1 MDDPGGIILKLILL
15 FVLILVNAFF
25 AMSEIAVISLND
37 NKIEKMAEDGH
48 KKAKQVVKLT
58 ENSGKFLSTIQIGVT
73 LAGFLTSA
81 SASQTFAD
89 MLSNALKGTAVY
101 RVLGAGVINGASIV
115 IITIIM
121 SYFSL
126 VLGELAP
133 KKIAMQAPE
142 KISFK
147 VVGILLF
154 FSRIFAPLVKVLSV
168 STNAVVRLMGFN
180 PHADEETL
188 TEEEIRMMVDVGG
201 EKGVIEDVQKEM
213 INNIFEFDDLDAGDL
228 MTHRT
233 DMTAVDVNDPIA
245 DVVKIAIE
253 SGYSR
258 IPVFDDDPDDI
269 IGIIYVKDLL
279 KYIGTDLPKHAM
291 KKIMRPA
298 LFVPESKSC
307 GDLFKEMTSQHKQM
321 AIVVDEYGGTAG
333 VVTLEDIVEEIV
345 GNIQDE
351 YDDEEDEVS
360 KINETTFTVDGQM
373 DIDELD
379 EIIGKDIP
387 EGDYDTI
394 AGYIISQLGYLPK
407 EDEQSEVLFE
417 NIKFTVLEVENR
429 RIEKVRVEIL
439 TLSQKD
445 EDDDEDEDKERKF
458 IRSRDK
464 EKN

>member
-15 FVLILVNAFF
+15 LLLILVNAFF

-58 ENSGKFLSTIQIGVT
+58 ANSSKFLSTIQIGVT

-89 MLSNALKGTAVY
+89 MIVKALEGTAVY
-101 RVLGAGVINGASIV
+101 RALGASVVSGLSIV
-115 IITIIM
+115 VITIVM

-126 VLGELAP
+126 VLGELTP

-154 FSRIFAPLVKVLSV
+154 FSKVFAPFVKVLSV
-168 STNAVVRLMGFN
+168 STNAMVKLLGYN

-201 EKGVIEDVQKEM
+201 EKGVIEDTQKEM
-213 INNIFEFDDLDAGDL
+213 INNIFEFDDLDAGDI

-233 DMTAVDVNDPIA
+233 DMTAVDVNDPIM
-245 DVVKIAIE
+245 DVVKTAID

-258 IPVFDDDPDDI
+258 IPVFDDDPDNI

-279 KYIGTDLPKHAM
+279 RYIGTDLPKHAM
-291 KKIMRPA
+291 RKIMRTPMY
-298 LFVPESKSC
+298 VPESKSC
-307 GDLFKEMTSQHKQM
+307 GDLFKEMTGKHTQM
-321 AIVVDEYGGTAG
+321 AVVVDEYGGTAG
-333 VVTLEDIVEEIV
+333 LVTIEDIIEAIV

-351 YDDEEDEVS
+351 YDDEEEEIS
-360 KINETTFTVDGQM
+360 KINETTFTIDGLT

-379 EIIGKDIP
+379 EIIGKDLP

-407 EDEQSEVLFE
+407 QGEHSEVMFE
-417 NIKFTVLEVENR
+417 NIRFTVLEVENR
-429 RIEKVRVEIL
+429 RIEKVKVEIL
-439 TLSQKD
+439 PVEEKDD
-445 EDDDEDEDKERKF
+445 EDDDDSDKK
-458 IRSRDK
+458 SKNK
-464 EKN
+464 EKE

>member
-15 FVLILVNAFF
+15 LLLILVNAFF

-58 ENSGKFLSTIQIGVT
+58 ENSSKFLSTIQIGVT

-89 MLSNALKGTAVY
+89 MIVKALKDTAFYNAL
-101 RVLGAGVINGASIV
+101 GASVISGLSIV

-126 VLGELAP
+126 VLGELTP

-154 FSRIFAPLVKVLSV
+154 FSKVFAPFVKVLSV
-168 STNAVVRLMGFN
+168 STNAVVRLLGYD
-180 PHADEETL
+180 PHADEESL

-213 INNIFEFDDLDAGDL
+213 INNIFEFDDLDAGDI

-233 DMTAVDVNDPIA
+233 DMTAVDVNDPIM
-245 DVVKIAIE
+245 DVVKTAID

-258 IPVFDDDPDDI
+258 IPVFDDDPDNI

-279 KYIGTDLPKHAM
+279 RYIGTDLPKHAM
-291 KKIMRPA
+291 RKIMRTPMY
-298 LFVPESKSC
+298 VPESKSC
-307 GDLFKEMTSQHKQM
+307 GDLFKEMTSKHTQM
-321 AIVVDEYGGTAG
+321 AVVVDEYGGTAG
-333 VVTLEDIVEEIV
+333 LVTIEDIIEAIV

-351 YDDEEDEVS
+351 YDDEEEEIS
-360 KINETTFTVDGQM
+360 KINETTFTIDGLT

-379 EIIGKDIP
+379 EIIGKDLP

-394 AGYIISQLGYLPK
+394 AGYIISRLGYLPK
-407 EDEQSEVLFE
+407 QGEHSEVMFE
-417 NIKFTVLEVENR
+417 NIRFTVLEVENR
-429 RIEKVRVEIL
+429 RIEKVKVEIL
-439 TLSQKD
+439 PLPEKEDD
-445 EDDDEDEDKERKF
+445 EDDDSDKKNKN
-458 IRSRDK
+458 K
-464 EKN
+464 E

>member
-15 FVLILVNAFF
+15 LLLILVNAFF

-58 ENSGKFLSTIQIGVT
+58 ENSSKFLSTIQIGVT

-89 MLSNALKGTAVY
+89 MIVKALKDTAFYNAL
-101 RVLGAGVINGASIV
+101 GASVISGLSIV

-126 VLGELAP
+126 VLGELTP

-154 FSRIFAPLVKVLSV
+154 FSKVFAPFVKVLSV
-168 STNAVVRLMGFN
+168 STNAVVRLLGYD
-180 PHADEETL
+180 PHADEESL

-213 INNIFEFDDLDAGDL
+213 INNIFEFDDLDAGDI

-233 DMTAVDVNDPIA
+233 DMTAVDVNDPIM
-245 DVVKIAIE
+245 DVVKTAID

-258 IPVFDDDPDDI
+258 IPVFDDDPDNI

-279 KYIGTDLPKHAM
+279 RYIGTDLPKHAM
-291 KKIMRPA
+291 RKIMRTPMY
-298 LFVPESKSC
+298 VPESKSC
-307 GDLFKEMTSQHKQM
+307 GDLFKEMTSKHTQM
-321 AIVVDEYGGTAG
+321 AVVVDEYGGTAG
-333 VVTLEDIVEEIV
+333 LGTIEDIIEANV

-351 YDDEEDEVS
+351 YDDEEEEIS
-360 KINETTFTVDGQM
+360 KINETTFTIDGLT

-379 EIIGKDIP
+379 EIIGKDLP

-394 AGYIISQLGYLPK
+394 AGYIISRLGYLPK
-407 EDEQSEVLFE
+407 QGEHSEVMFE
-417 NIKFTVLEVENR
+417 NIRFTVLEVENR
-429 RIEKVRVEIL
+429 RIEKVKVEIL
-439 TLSQKD
+439 PLPEKEDD
-445 EDDDEDEDKERKF
+445 EDDDSDKKNKN
-458 IRSRDK
+458 K
-464 EKN
+464 E